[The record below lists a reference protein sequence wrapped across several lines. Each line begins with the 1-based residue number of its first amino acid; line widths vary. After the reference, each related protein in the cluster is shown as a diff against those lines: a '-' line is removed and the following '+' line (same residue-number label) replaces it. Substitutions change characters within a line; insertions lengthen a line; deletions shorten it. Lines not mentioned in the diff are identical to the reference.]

1 MVFLS
6 YLVNSL
12 GQITSSTY
20 LSNMW
25 KEIKSG
31 FLSATI
37 IASII
42 CSIGT
47 VWAYADSDNVD
58 INNSWEK
65 LYFKGLLNFYL
76 QRP

>member
-1 MVFLS
+1 
-6 YLVNSL
+6 
-12 GQITSSTY
+12 
-20 LSNMW
+20 MW

-65 LYFKGLLNFYL
+65 LYFEGLLNFSF